1 MVDYRYKKKKVRMKM
16 KNLMVIMNRAE
27 LADIMYPANAEC
39 GPDTL
44 VGIAALGGDLLDEAR
59 SNGNMIDQFCCM
71 GDEGEF
77 IEVDADGYV
86 ISDFLY
92 Y

>member
-1 MVDYRYKKKKVRMKM
+1 M

-27 LADIMYPANAEC
+27 LADIMYPANAY
-39 GPDTL
+39 GPETL
-44 VGIAALGGDLLDEAR
+44 VGIAALGGNLLDEAR
-59 SNGNMIDQFCCM
+59 ANGNTISQFCCM

>member
-1 MVDYRYKKKKVRMKM
+1 MMN
-16 KNLMVIMNRAE
+16 NLVMIMNRAE
-27 LADIMYPANAEC
+27 LADVMYPANAES
-39 GPDTL
+39 PDTL

-59 SNGNMIDQFCCM
+59 NNGNMITLFCPM

-77 IEVDADGYV
+77 IEIDDSGYV